1 MHSRKVEGMDGGG
14 NSMDPVQGT
23 PVFKA
28 EKFNDLRDLVVQTCA
43 KYSELDAFIFRRS
56 PKLSEVHRS
65 FFEYGNDIKGLGT
78 YILNSEYAGQRLAV
92 VGENA
97 YEWFVS
103 YNAILSSGA
112 VGVPLDRALP
122 EDELIQLLVRS
133 KSRLIFYHHRHHK
146 MMLSIAAKIKS
157 GELDIPLN
165 KFVIFYKDG
174 LSGKTKDDTWPE
186 DDERFVD
193 IYDLIKQG
201 NDFVEAGDTKF
212 MDTPIDTEAAKIILF
227 TSGTTSMSKGVLL
240 SHKNIVS
247 NVYAISQTL
256 DVRRGDRAFSILPL
270 HHTFE
275 NTCDFFILSCG
286 ACICMC
292 DGLRYIVKNMEEW
305 KPDVCISVPLLFE
318 NIYEKIED
326 GIKASGK
333 ERIIAIARPVTRF
346 LKKCGIDVRRNVFK
360 DILDKLGG
368 NFRMIVIGG
377 AGIDKKYIDAF
388 TDFGLQFYMGYGLT
402 ETSPV
407 ISVNTEVCDV
417 HGSVGRPMAGITVAI
432 DAEGTGPKAVGEILT
447 KSDCVMLGYYEN
459 DEATKEAIDEEGWFH
474 TGDMGYI
481 DKTGSIHITGRVKSM
496 IVLTNGKKAFPEEIE
511 AVITE
516 IKGVSEA
523 FVWGNKNEREA
534 IDICAKLLINRKVI
548 GAELGLATE
557 ADDSQIETYLN
568 DKMHEANHKMPQYKI
583 VRNYVFS
590 EEDMIKTTTLK
601 IKRPK
606 EQEHIESRLAELGHT
621 MYDVN
626 GKNFDKLIKAN

>member
-1 MHSRKVEGMDGGG
+1 M
-14 NSMDPVQGT
+14 NPVQGT
-23 PVFKA
+23 PVFTA
-28 EKFNDLRDLVVQTCA
+28 EKFTDLRDLIVRTCS

-65 FFEYGNDIKGLGT
+65 FYEYGRDIKGLAT
-78 YILNSEYAGQRLAV
+78 YILNSKFAGDRIAV

-103 YNAILSSGA
+103 YNAILSSSS

-122 EDELIQLLVRS
+122 EEELIQLLQRS
-133 KSRLIFYHHRHHK
+133 RSRVIFYHHKHHK
-146 MMLSIAAKIKS
+146 MMLSIAEKIKK
-157 GELDIPLN
+157 GEIDLPLEM
-165 KFVIFYKDG
+165 FVIFYKDG
-174 LSGKTKDDTWPE
+174 LSGKTKDDSWPE
-186 DDERFVD
+186 DDRFKD
-193 IYDLIKQG
+193 IYDLIKEG
-201 NDFVEAGDTKF
+201 NFMVEAGDNKF
-212 MDTPIDTEAAKIILF
+212 EDTPIDPNEAKIILF

-240 SHKNIVS
+240 SHNNIVS
-247 NVYAISQTL
+247 NVYGISQTL

-275 NTCDFFILSCG
+275 NTCDYFISSCG

-318 NIYEKIED
+318 NIYSKIEE

-333 ERIIAIARPVTRF
+333 EKVIAVARPVTRF
-346 LKKCGIDVRRNVFK
+346 LKKCGLDVRRNVFK

-368 NFRMIVIGG
+368 NFRMVVIGG

-388 TDFGLQFYMGYGLT
+388 TDFGLQFFMGYGLT

-407 ISVNTEVCDV
+407 ISVTTEVCDV
-417 HGSVGRPMAGITVAI
+417 HGSVGRPMSGITVAI

-459 DEATKEAIDEEGWFH
+459 EEATKEAIDEDGWFH

-496 IVLTNGKKAFPEEIE
+496 IVMTNGKKAFPEEIE

-523 FVWGNKNEREA
+523 FVWGNKNDREA
-534 IDICAKLLINRKVI
+534 IDVCAKLLINRKVI
-548 GAELGLATE
+548 GAELGLTTE
-557 ADDSQIETYLN
+557 PDDSQVEAYLN
-568 DKMHEANHKMPQYKI
+568 DKMHEANHKLPQYKI

-621 MYDVN
+621 MYDMN
-626 GKNFDKLIKAN
+626 GKNFDKMIKANP

>member
-1 MHSRKVEGMDGGG
+1 MIYFFSYACFSLSAEAGG
-14 NSMDPVQGT
+14 NGGISMNPVQGT
-23 PVFKA
+23 PVYTA
-28 EKFNDLRDLVVQTCA
+28 EKFTDLRDLMVRTCA
-43 KYSELDAFIFRRS
+43 KYSELDAFVFRRS
-56 PKLSEVHRS
+56 PKLSEIHRS
-65 FFEYGNDIKGLGT
+65 FYEFGNDIKGLAT
-78 YILNSEYAGQRLAV
+78 YILNSKYAGQRLAV

-103 YNAILSSGA
+103 YNATLSSGCI
-112 VGVPLDRALP
+112 GVPLDRALP
-122 EDELIQLLVRS
+122 EDELIQLLIRS
-133 KSRLIFYHHRHHK
+133 RSRLIFYHHKHHK
-146 MMLSIAAKIKS
+146 MMLSIARKIKS
-157 GELDIPLN
+157 GELDIPLD

-174 LSGKTKDDTWPE
+174 LSGKTKDDQWPE
-186 DDERFVD
+186 DDDRFAD
-193 IYDLIKQG
+193 IYDLIKEG
-201 NDFVEAGDTKF
+201 NTYIDAGDNKF
-212 MDTPIDTEAAKIILF
+212 MDTPIDVNEAKIILF

-240 SHKNIVS
+240 SHNNIVS

-275 NTCDFFILSCG
+275 NTCDFFILASG
-286 ACICMC
+286 GCICMC

-326 GIKASGK
+326 GIKSSGK

-346 LKKCGIDVRRNVFK
+346 LRKCGIDIRRNVFK

-368 NFRMIVIGG
+368 NFRMVVIGG

-432 DAEGTGPKAVGEILT
+432 DAEGKGPKA
-447 KSDCVMLGYYEN
+447 
-459 DEATKEAIDEEGWFH
+459 IDENGWFH

-511 AVITE
+511 AVLTE
-516 IKGVSEA
+516 IKGVTEA
-523 FVWGNKNEREA
+523 FVWGNKNDREA

-557 ADDSQIETYLN
+557 ADDGQIETYLN
-568 DKMHEANHKMPQYKI
+568 DKIHEANHTMPQYKI

-626 GKNFDKLIKAN
+626 GKNFDKLIKSNK

>member
-1 MHSRKVEGMDGGG
+1 M
-14 NSMDPVQGT
+14 NPVQGT
-23 PVFKA
+23 PVYTA
-28 EKFNDLRDLVVQTCA
+28 ERFTDLRDLMVRTCD
-43 KYSELDAFIFRRS
+43 KFSELDAFIFRRS
-56 PKLSEVHRS
+56 PKLSEIHRS
-65 FFEYGNDIKGLGT
+65 YYEFGSDIKGLAT
-78 YILNSEYAGQRLAV
+78 YILNSEYAGARIAV

-122 EDELIQLLVRS
+122 EEELIQLLERS
-133 KSRLIFYHHRHHK
+133 KARMIFYHHRHHK
-146 MMLSIAAKIKS
+146 MMLSIAEKIKS
-157 GELDIPLN
+157 GSLDIPLD

-186 DDERFVD
+186 DDKRFCD
-193 IYDLIKQG
+193 IYDLIKEG
-201 NDFVEAGDTKF
+201 NFLREAGDSKF
-212 MDTPIDTEAAKIILF
+212 EETEIDVNEAKIILF

-240 SHKNIVS
+240 SHNNITS

-256 DVRRGDRAFSILPL
+256 DVRKGDRAFSILPL

-275 NTCDFFILSCG
+275 NTCDFFILTCG
-286 ACICMC
+286 GCICMC

-305 KPDVCISVPLLFE
+305 QPDVCISVPLLFE
-318 NIYEKIED
+318 NIYSKIED

-333 ERIIAIARPVTRF
+333 ERVIAIARPVTRF
-346 LKKCGIDVRRNVFK
+346 LRKCGLDIRRNVFK

-368 NFRMIVIGG
+368 NFRMVVIGG

-417 HGSVGRPMAGITVAI
+417 HGSVGRPLSGITVAI

-447 KSDCVMLGYYEN
+447 KSECVMLGYYEN
-459 DEATKEAIDEEGWFH
+459 EEATKEAIDEDGWFH

-511 AVITE
+511 AVLTE
-516 IKGVSEA
+516 IKGVTEA
-523 FVWGNKNEREA
+523 FVWGNKNDREA

-548 GAELGLATE
+548 GAELGLTTE
-557 ADDSQIETYLN
+557 PDDSQIEAYLN
-568 DKMHEANHKMPQYKI
+568 DKMHEANHSMPQYKI

-621 MYDVN
+621 MYDMN
-626 GKNFDKLIKAN
+626 GKNFDKMIKANP

>member
-1 MHSRKVEGMDGGG
+1 MK
-14 NSMDPVQGT
+14 PVQGT
-23 PVFKA
+23 PVFTA
-28 EKFNDLRDLVVQTCA
+28 EKFTDIKDLVVQTCD
-43 KYSELDAFIFRRS
+43 KYSELDAFIYRRS
-56 PKLSEVHRS
+56 PKLSEIHRS
-65 FFEYGNDIKGLGT
+65 FYEFGNDIKGLAT
-78 YILNSEYAGQRLAV
+78 YILNSKYAGERFAV

-103 YNAILSSGA
+103 YYSILSSGA
-112 VGVPLDRALP
+112 VGVPMDRALP
-122 EDELIQLLVRS
+122 EDELIQLLQRS
-133 KSRLIFYHHRHHK
+133 RSRVIFYHHKHHK
-146 MMLSIAAKIKS
+146 MMLSIAEKIRS
-157 GELDIPLN
+157 GELNIPLE
-165 KFVIFYKDG
+165 KFVIFYKEG
-174 LSGKTKDDTWPE
+174 LAGKKPEDTWPE
-186 DDERFVD
+186 DDDRFVD
-193 IYDLIKQG
+193 IYDMINEGTALL
-201 NDFVEAGDTKF
+201 EAGDTKF
-212 MDTPIDTEAAKIILF
+212 NEVVIDPEEAKIILF

-247 NVYAISQTL
+247 NVYAITQTL
-256 DVRRGDRAFSILPL
+256 DVRKGDRIFSILPL

-305 KPDVCISVPLLFE
+305 KPDCCISVPLLFE
-318 NIYEKIED
+318 NIYEKID
-326 GIKASGK
+326 GGIKASGK
-333 ERIIAIARPVTRF
+333 EKVIAIARPVTRF
-346 LKKCGIDVRRNVFK
+346 LRKCGIDIRRNVFK

-368 NFRMIVIGG
+368 NFRMVVIGG

-388 TDFGLQFYMGYGLT
+388 TDFGLQFFMGYGLT

-407 ISVNTEVCDV
+407 ICVNTEACDV
-417 HGSVGRPMAGITVAI
+417 HGSVGRPMAGITIAI

-459 DEATKEAIDEEGWFH
+459 DEATKEAIDEDGWFH

-481 DKTGSIHITGRVKSM
+481 DKTGSLHITGRVKSM

-511 AVITE
+511 AVLTE
-516 IKGVSEA
+516 IKGVTEA

-548 GAELGLATE
+548 GAELGLSTE
-557 ADDSQIETYLN
+557 PDDSDVEAYLN
-568 DKMHEANHKMPQYKI
+568 DKMHEANHNMPQYKI
-583 VRNYVFS
+583 VRNYVYS

-621 MYDVN
+621 MYDMN
-626 GKNFDKLIKAN
+626 GKNFDKMIKSN

>member
-1 MHSRKVEGMDGGG
+1 M
-14 NSMDPVQGT
+14 NPVQGT
-23 PVFKA
+23 PVYTA
-28 EKFNDLRDLVVQTCA
+28 EKYTDLRELMVRTCE

-56 PKLSEVHRS
+56 PKLSEIHRS
-65 FFEYGNDIKGLGT
+65 FFEFGNDIKGLAT
-78 YILNSEYAGQRLAV
+78 YLLNSEYAGQRLAV

-103 YNAILSSGA
+103 YNATLSSGC

-133 KSRLIFYHHRHHK
+133 RSRLIFYHHRHHK
-146 MMLSIAAKIKS
+146 MMLSIAKKIKS
-157 GELDIPLN
+157 GELDIPLD
-165 KFVIFYKDG
+165 KFVIFYKEG

-186 DDERFVD
+186 DDDRFAD
-193 IYDLIKQG
+193 IYDLIKEG
-201 NDFVEAGDTKF
+201 NVYIEAGDNKF
-212 MDTPIDTEAAKIILF
+212 LDTPINVNEAKIILF

-240 SHKNIVS
+240 SHNNIVS
-247 NVYAISQTL
+247 NVYSISQTL

-275 NTCDFFILSCG
+275 NTCDFFILASG
-286 ACICMC
+286 GCICMC

-326 GIKASGK
+326 GIKSSGK

-432 DAEGTGPKAVGEILT
+432 DAEGKGPKAIGEILT
-447 KSDCVMLGYYEN
+447 KSESVMLGYYEN
-459 DEATKEAIDEEGWFH
+459 EEATKEAIDEDGWFH

-511 AVITE
+511 AVLTE
-516 IKGVSEA
+516 IKGVTEA
-523 FVWGNKNEREA
+523 FVWGNKNDREA

-557 ADDSQIETYLN
+557 ADDGQIETYLN
-568 DKMHEANHKMPQYKI
+568 DKIHEANHTMPQYKI

-626 GKNFDKLIKAN
+626 GKNFDKLIKSNK

>member
-1 MHSRKVEGMDGGG
+1 
-14 NSMDPVQGT
+14 MDPVQGT
-23 PVFKA
+23 PVYTA
-28 EKFNDLRDLVVQTCA
+28 EKFTDLRDLVVRTCE

-56 PKLSEVHRS
+56 PKLSEIHRS
-65 FFEYGNDIKGLGT
+65 FFEYGKDIKGLAT
-78 YILNSEYAGQRLAV
+78 YLLNSKYAGQRLAV

-103 YNAILSSGA
+103 YNAILSSA
-112 VGVPLDRALP
+112 CVGVPLDRALP

-133 KSRLIFYHHRHHK
+133 RSRLIFYHHKHHK

-157 GELDIPLN
+157 GELDIPLD

-174 LSGKTKDDTWPE
+174 LSGKTKDDSWPE
-186 DDERFVD
+186 NDDRFAD
-193 IYDLIKQG
+193 IYDLINEG
-201 NDFVEAGDTKF
+201 NVYIEAGDTKF
-212 MDTPIDTEAAKIILF
+212 MDTPIDVNEAKIILF

-240 SHKNIVS
+240 SHNNIVS
-247 NVYAISQTL
+247 NVYSIAQTL

-275 NTCDFFILSCG
+275 NTCDFFILSSG
-286 ACICMC
+286 GCICMC

-326 GIKASGK
+326 GIKSSGK

-368 NFRMIVIGG
+368 NFRMVVIGG

-417 HGSVGRPMAGITVAI
+417 HGSVGRPLPGITVAI
-432 DAEGTGPKAVGEILT
+432 DAEGKGPKAVGEILT

-459 DEATKEAIDEEGWFH
+459 EEATKDAIDEDGWFH

-511 AVITE
+511 AVLTE
-516 IKGVSEA
+516 IKGVTEA
-523 FVWGNKNEREA
+523 FVWGNKNDREA
-534 IDICAKLLINRKVI
+534 IDICAKILINRKVI
-548 GAELGLATE
+548 GAELGLTTE
-557 ADDSQIETYLN
+557 ADDGQIETYLN
-568 DKMHEANHKMPQYKI
+568 DKIHEANHKMPQYKI

-626 GKNFDKLIKAN
+626 GKNFDKLIKANK

>member
-1 MHSRKVEGMDGGG
+1 M
-14 NSMDPVQGT
+14 NPVQGT
-23 PVFKA
+23 PVYTA
-28 EKFNDLRDLVVQTCA
+28 ERFTDLRDLMVRTCD
-43 KYSELDAFIFRRS
+43 KFSELDAFIFRRS
-56 PKLSEVHRS
+56 PKLSEIHRS
-65 FFEYGNDIKGLGT
+65 YYEFGSDIKCLAT
-78 YILNSEYAGQRLAV
+78 YILNSEYAGARIAV

-122 EDELIQLLVRS
+122 EEELIQLLERS
-133 KSRLIFYHHRHHK
+133 KARMIFYHHRHHK
-146 MMLSIAAKIKS
+146 MMLSIAEKIKS
-157 GELDIPLN
+157 GSLDIPLD

-186 DDERFVD
+186 DDKRFCD
-193 IYDLIKQG
+193 IYDLIKEG
-201 NDFVEAGDTKF
+201 NFLREAGDSKF
-212 MDTPIDTEAAKIILF
+212 EETEIDVNEAKIILF

-240 SHKNIVS
+240 SHNNITS

-256 DVRRGDRAFSILPL
+256 DVRKGDRAFSILPL

-275 NTCDFFILSCG
+275 NTCDFFILTCG
-286 ACICMC
+286 GCICMC

-305 KPDVCISVPLLFE
+305 QPDVCISVPLLFE
-318 NIYEKIED
+318 NIYSKIED

-333 ERIIAIARPVTRF
+333 ERVIAIARPVTRF
-346 LKKCGIDVRRNVFK
+346 LRKCGLDIRRNVFK

-368 NFRMIVIGG
+368 NFRMVVIGG

-417 HGSVGRPMAGITVAI
+417 HGSVGRPLSGITVAI

-447 KSDCVMLGYYEN
+447 KSECVMLGYYEN
-459 DEATKEAIDEEGWFH
+459 EEATKEAIDEDGWFH

-511 AVITE
+511 AVLTE
-516 IKGVSEA
+516 IKGVTEA
-523 FVWGNKNEREA
+523 FVWGNKNDREA

-548 GAELGLATE
+548 GAELGLTTE
-557 ADDSQIETYLN
+557 PDDGQIEAYLN
-568 DKMHEANHKMPQYKI
+568 DKMHEANHSMPQYKI

-621 MYDVN
+621 MYDMN
-626 GKNFDKLIKAN
+626 GKNFDKMIKANP

>member
-1 MHSRKVEGMDGGG
+1 M
-14 NSMDPVQGT
+14 NPVQGT
-23 PVFKA
+23 PIFTA
-28 EKFNDLRDLVVQTCA
+28 EKFADLRDLVVRTCD

-56 PKLSEVHRS
+56 PKLSEVHRT
-65 FFEYGNDIKGLGT
+65 FYEYGRDIKGLAT
-78 YILNSEYAGQRLAV
+78 YILNSDYAGGRLAV

-122 EDELIQLLVRS
+122 EDELIQLLQRS
-133 KSRLIFYHHRHHK
+133 RSRVIFYHHRHHK
-146 MMLSIAAKIKS
+146 MMLSIAEKMKK
-157 GELDIPLN
+157 GELDLKLE

-174 LSGKTKDDTWPE
+174 LSGKTPDDSWPE
-186 DDERFVD
+186 DDKRFAD
-193 IYDLIKQG
+193 IYDLIKDG
-201 NDFVEAGDTKF
+201 LFMIEAGDTKF
-212 MDTPIDTEAAKIILF
+212 QDTPIDPNEAKIILF

-240 SHKNIVS
+240 SHNNITS

-256 DVRRGDRAFSILPL
+256 DVRKGDRAFSILPL

-305 KPDVCISVPLLFE
+305 KPSVCISVPLLFE
-318 NIYEKIED
+318 NIYAKIED

-333 ERIIAIARPVTRF
+333 EKVIAIARPVTRF
-346 LKKCGIDVRRNVFK
+346 LKKCGIDIRRNVFK
-360 DILDKLGG
+360 ELLDKLGG

-377 AGIDKKYIDAF
+377 AGIDKRYIDAF
-388 TDFGLQFYMGYGLT
+388 TDFGLQFFMGYGLT

-432 DAEGTGPKAVGEILT
+432 DAEGKGPKAIGEILT

-459 DEATKEAIDEEGWFH
+459 EEATKEAIDEDGWFH

-511 AVITE
+511 AVLTE

-523 FVWGNKNEREA
+523 FVWGNRNDREA
-534 IDICAKLLINRKVI
+534 IDICAKLLINRKAI
-548 GAELGLATE
+548 SAELGLTTE
-557 ADDSQIETYLN
+557 ADDGQVEAYLN

-583 VRNYVFS
+583 VRNFVFS
-590 EEDMIKTTTLK
+590 EEEMIKTTTLK

-606 EQEHIESRLAELGHT
+606 EQEHIESRIAELGYT
-621 MYDVN
+621 MYDIN
-626 GKNFDKLIKAN
+626 GKNFDKLIKAPR

>member
-1 MHSRKVEGMDGGG
+1 M
-14 NSMDPVQGT
+14 NPVKGT
-23 PVFKA
+23 PIFTA
-28 EKFNDLRDLVVQTCA
+28 ERAENLHELMMKTCDRFA
-43 KYSELDAFIFRRS
+43 ESDAFIFRRS
-56 PKLSEVHRS
+56 PKQSEVHRT
-65 FFEYGNDIKGLGT
+65 FYDFGEDIRNLGT
-78 YILNSEYAGQRLAV
+78 YLLNSPYKMDRMAV

-103 YNAILSSGA
+103 YNAILSSGGI
-112 VGVPLDRALP
+112 GVPLDRALP
-122 EDELIQLLVRS
+122 EDELIQLLIRS
-133 KSRLIFYHHRHHK
+133 KSKIIFYHAKHHK
-146 MMLSIAAKIKS
+146 MMLSIAAKVKS
-157 GELDIPLN
+157 GELDIPLD
-165 KFVIFYKDG
+165 KFVIFYKPS
-174 LSGKTKDDTWPE
+174 LTGKTADDTWPE
-186 DDERFVD
+186 DDSRFAD
-193 IYDLIKQG
+193 IYDLIAEGKALRE
-201 NDFVEAGDTKF
+201 NGDTKF
-212 MDTPIDTEAAKIILF
+212 DEVEIDSEAAKIILF

-240 SHKNIVS
+240 SHKNICS
-247 NVYAISQTL
+247 NVYSIAQTL

-305 KPDVCISVPLLFE
+305 KPTVCISVPLLFE
-318 NIYEKIED
+318 NIYSKIED

-333 ERIIAIARPVTRF
+333 EKVIAVARPVTRF
-346 LKKCGIDVRRNVFK
+346 LRKLGIDIRRNVFK
-360 DILDKLGG
+360 EILDKLGG

-388 TDFGLQFYMGYGLT
+388 TDFGLQFFMGYGLT

-417 HGSVGRPMAGITVAI
+417 HGSVGRPMSGITVTI
-432 DAEGTGPKAVGEILT
+432 DTDDKSRNAVGEILT

-459 DEATKEAIDEEGWFH
+459 EEATAEAIDKDGWFH

-511 AVITE
+511 AVLGE
-516 IKGVSEA
+516 IKGVNEV
-523 FVWGNKNEREA
+523 FVWGNRNEREA
-534 IDICAKLLINRKVI
+534 IDICAKLLIDRKAI
-548 GAELGLATE
+548 GAELGLQTE
-557 ADDSQIETYLN
+557 PDDSQVEAYLN
-568 DKMHEANHKMPQYKI
+568 DKVHDANHTMPAYKI

-590 EEDMIKTTTLK
+590 EEEMIKTTTLK

-606 EQEHIESRLAELGHT
+606 EQEHIESRLAECSRT
-621 MYDVN
+621 MVEMN
-626 GKNFDKLIKAN
+626 GKNFDKMIKA

>member
-1 MHSRKVEGMDGGG
+1 M
-14 NSMDPVQGT
+14 NPVQGT
-23 PVFKA
+23 PIFTA
-28 EKFNDLRDLVVQTCA
+28 EKFADLRDLVVRTCD

-56 PKLSEVHRS
+56 PKLSEVHRT
-65 FFEYGNDIKGLGT
+65 FYEYGRDIKGLAT
-78 YILNSEYAGQRLAV
+78 YILNSDYAGGRLAV

-122 EDELIQLLVRS
+122 EDELIQLLQRS
-133 KSRLIFYHHRHHK
+133 RSRVIFYHHRHHK
-146 MMLSIAAKIKS
+146 MMLSIAEKMKK
-157 GELDIPLN
+157 GELDLKLE

-174 LSGKTKDDTWPE
+174 LSGKTPDDSWPE
-186 DDERFVD
+186 DDKRFAD
-193 IYDLIKQG
+193 IYDLIKDG
-201 NDFVEAGDTKF
+201 LFMIEAGDTKF
-212 MDTPIDTEAAKIILF
+212 QDTPIDPNEAKIILF

-240 SHKNIVS
+240 SHNNITS

-256 DVRRGDRAFSILPL
+256 DVRKGDRAFSILPL

-305 KPDVCISVPLLFE
+305 KPSVCISVPLLFE
-318 NIYEKIED
+318 NIYAKIED

-333 ERIIAIARPVTRF
+333 EKVIAIARPVTRF
-346 LKKCGIDVRRNVFK
+346 LKKCGIDIRRNVFK
-360 DILDKLGG
+360 ELLDKLGG

-377 AGIDKKYIDAF
+377 AGIDKRYIDAF
-388 TDFGLQFYMGYGLT
+388 TDFGLQFFMGYGLT

-432 DAEGTGPKAVGEILT
+432 DAEGKGPKAIGEILT

-459 DEATKEAIDEEGWFH
+459 EEATKEAIDEYGWFH

-511 AVITE
+511 AVLTE

-523 FVWGNKNEREA
+523 FVWGNRNDREA
-534 IDICAKLLINRKVI
+534 IDICAKLLINRKAI
-548 GAELGLATE
+548 SAELGLTTE
-557 ADDSQIETYLN
+557 ADDGQIEAYLN

-583 VRNYVFS
+583 VRNFVFS
-590 EEDMIKTTTLK
+590 EEEMIKTTTLK

-606 EQEHIESRLAELGHT
+606 EQEHIESRIAELGYT
-621 MYDVN
+621 MYDIN
-626 GKNFDKLIKAN
+626 GKNFDKLIKAPR

>member
-1 MHSRKVEGMDGGG
+1 M
-14 NSMDPVQGT
+14 NPVQGT
-23 PVFKA
+23 PVFTA
-28 EKFNDLRDLVVQTCA
+28 ERFTDLRDLVVRTCD
-43 KYSELDAFIFRRS
+43 KYSELDAFVFRRS

-65 FFEYGNDIKGLGT
+65 FYEYGNDIKGLAT
-78 YILNSEYAGQRLAV
+78 YLLNSEYAGARIAV

-112 VGVPLDRALP
+112 IGVPLDRALP
-122 EDELIQLLVRS
+122 EEELIQLLERS
-133 KSRLIFYHHRHHK
+133 KARVIFYQHKHHK
-146 MMLSIAAKIKS
+146 MMLSIAEKIRS
-157 GELDIPLN
+157 GKIDLPLE
-165 KFVIFYKDG
+165 KFVIFYKEG
-174 LSGKTKDDTWPE
+174 LSGKTKDDSWPE
-186 DDERFVD
+186 DDKRFLD
-193 IYDLIKQG
+193 IYDLIKDG
-201 NDFVEAGDTKF
+201 NFLREAGDTKF
-212 MDTPIDTEAAKIILF
+212 EDTEIDPDEMKIILF

-240 SHKNIVS
+240 SHNNITS
-247 NVYAISQTL
+247 NIYAIAQTL
-256 DVRRGDRAFSILPL
+256 DVRKGDRAFSILPL

-286 ACICMC
+286 GCICMC

-318 NIYEKIED
+318 NIYSKIED

-333 ERIIAIARPVTRF
+333 ERVIAVARPVTRF
-346 LKKCGIDVRRNVFK
+346 LRKCGVDIRRNVFK

-368 NFRMIVIGG
+368 NFRMVVIGG

-417 HGSVGRPMAGITVAI
+417 HGSVGRPLPGITVAI

-447 KSDCVMLGYYEN
+447 KSECVMLGYYEN
-459 DEATKEAIDEEGWFH
+459 EEATKEAIDENGWFH

-511 AVITE
+511 AVLTE
-516 IKGVSEA
+516 IKGVVEA
-523 FVWGNKNEREA
+523 FVWGNKNDREA
-534 IDICAKLLINRKVI
+534 IDICAKLLINRKII
-548 GAELGLATE
+548 GAELGLTTE
-557 ADDSQIETYLN
+557 PDDSQVEMYLN

-583 VRNYVFS
+583 VRNFVFS
-590 EEDMIKTTTLK
+590 EEEMIKTTTLK

-621 MYDVN
+621 MYDMN
-626 GKNFDKLIKAN
+626 GKNFDKMIKANP

>member
-1 MHSRKVEGMDGGG
+1 M
-14 NSMDPVQGT
+14 NPVQGT
-23 PVFKA
+23 PIFTA
-28 EKFNDLRDLVVQTCA
+28 EKFADLRDLVVRTCD

-56 PKLSEVHRS
+56 PKLSEVHRT
-65 FFEYGNDIKGLGT
+65 FYEYGRDIKGLAT
-78 YILNSEYAGQRLAV
+78 YILNSDYAGGRLAV

-122 EDELIQLLVRS
+122 EDELIQLLQRS
-133 KSRLIFYHHRHHK
+133 RSRVIFYHHRHHK
-146 MMLSIAAKIKS
+146 MMLSIAEKMKK
-157 GELDIPLN
+157 GELALKLE

-174 LSGKTKDDTWPE
+174 LSGKTPDDSWPE
-186 DDERFVD
+186 DDKRFAD
-193 IYDLIKQG
+193 IYDLIKDG
-201 NDFVEAGDTKF
+201 LFMIEAGDTKF
-212 MDTPIDTEAAKIILF
+212 QDTPIDPNEAKIILF

-240 SHKNIVS
+240 SHNNITS

-256 DVRRGDRAFSILPL
+256 DVRKGDRAFSILPL

-305 KPDVCISVPLLFE
+305 KPSVCISVPLLFE
-318 NIYEKIED
+318 NIYAKIED

-333 ERIIAIARPVTRF
+333 EKVIAIARPVTRF
-346 LKKCGIDVRRNVFK
+346 LKKCGIDIRRNVFK
-360 DILDKLGG
+360 ELLDKLGG

-377 AGIDKKYIDAF
+377 AGIDKRYINAF
-388 TDFGLQFYMGYGLT
+388 TDFGLQFFMGYGLT

-432 DAEGTGPKAVGEILT
+432 DAEGKGPKAIGEILT

-459 DEATKEAIDEEGWFH
+459 EEATKEAIDEDGWFH

-511 AVITE
+511 AVLTE

-523 FVWGNKNEREA
+523 FVWGNRNDREA
-534 IDICAKLLINRKVI
+534 IDICAKLLINRKAI
-548 GAELGLATE
+548 SAELGLTTE
-557 ADDSQIETYLN
+557 ADDGQIEAYLN

-583 VRNYVFS
+583 VRNFVFS
-590 EEDMIKTTTLK
+590 EEEMIKTTTLK

-606 EQEHIESRLAELGHT
+606 EQEHIESRIAELGYT
-621 MYDVN
+621 MYDIN
-626 GKNFDKLIKAN
+626 GKNFDKLIKAPR

>member
-1 MHSRKVEGMDGGG
+1 M
-14 NSMDPVQGT
+14 NPVKGT
-23 PVFKA
+23 A
-28 EKFNDLRDLVVQTCA
+28 IYTADKFTDIRDLVVKTCA
-43 KYSELDAFIFRRS
+43 RFPELDAFIFRRS
-56 PKLSEVHRS
+56 PKLSEVHRT
-65 FFEYGNDIKGLGT
+65 FYEYGNDITGLAT
-78 YILNSEYAGQRLAV
+78 YILNSKYAGDRLAV

-122 EDELIQLLVRS
+122 EDELIQLLIRS
-133 KSRLIFYHHRHHK
+133 KSRVIFYQHKHHK
-146 MMLSIAAKIKS
+146 MMLSIAEKIKS
-157 GELDIPLN
+157 GELDIPLE

-174 LSGKTKDDTWPE
+174 LGGKKPEDTWPE
-186 DDERFVD
+186 DDDRFCD
-193 IYDLIKQG
+193 IYDWIKEG
-201 NDFVEAGDTKF
+201 NDLREKGDTKF
-212 MDTPIDTEAAKIILF
+212 EDTPIDTKEAKIILF

-240 SHKNIVS
+240 SHDNICS
-247 NVYAISQTL
+247 NVYSIAQTL

-305 KPDVCISVPLLFE
+305 KPNVCISVPLLFE

-333 ERIIAIARPVTRF
+333 EKIIAVARPVTRF
-346 LKKCGIDVRRNVFK
+346 LKNIGIDIRRNVFRE
-360 DILDKLGG
+360 ILDKLGG

-388 TDFGLQFYMGYGLT
+388 TDFGLQFFMGYGLT

-407 ISVNTEVCDV
+407 ISVNNEACDV
-417 HGSVGRPMAGITVAI
+417 HGSVGRPLPGITVAI
-432 DAEGTGPKAVGEILT
+432 DAEGKGPKAVGEILT
-447 KSDCVMLGYYEN
+447 KSDCVMLGYFEN
-459 DEATKEAIDEEGWFH
+459 EEATAEVFDDDGWFH

-481 DKTGSIHITGRVKSM
+481 DKSGSIHITGRVKSM

-511 AVITE
+511 AVLTE

-523 FVWGNKNEREA
+523 FVWGNRNDREA
-534 IDICAKLLINRKVI
+534 IDICAKLLIDRKAI
-548 GAELGLATE
+548 GSELGLKTE
-557 ADDSQIETYLN
+557 PDDSQVETYLN

-583 VRNYVFS
+583 VRNFVFS

-606 EQEHIESRLAELGHT
+606 EQEHIESRLAECGRT
-621 MYDVN
+621 MYEMN
-626 GKNFDKLIKAN
+626 GKNFDKMIKA